1 MKIQIISDLHLEFY
15 STKRALELINSI
27 PVEADYL
34 FIAGDLLCLREKEK
48 SQEVFSLISSKWKT
62 IYYVPGNHEFWG
74 LIEPPLDYLS
84 NFISQWKNIVYL
96 NGTQVYKLE
105 GREILGHTL
114 WFPDDPLNFFYSKY
128 MNDFWEIKDFTSWVY
143 SENQK
148 VIDFFDKN
156 LNSNSIVL
164 THHLPSYY
172 LVDEEYKNSN
182 LNRFFVTEL
191 SEMIRVFE
199 PKLWIYGHTHPTKT
213 PKETVLYKTC
223 FINNAYGYPNSIK
236 TLYKTLEI

>member
-34 FIAGDLLCLREKEK
+34 FIAGDLIYLRDKVK
-48 SQEVFSLISSKWKT
+48 SEEVFSLISSRWK
-62 IYYVPGNHEFWG
+62 IIFYVPGNHEFWG
-74 LIEPPLDYLS
+74 LKEAPLDYLS
-84 NFISQWKNIVYL
+84 NFISQWSNIVYL
-96 NGTQVYKLE
+96 DGTQVYKLE
-105 GREILGHTL
+105 GKEILGHTL
-114 WFPDDPLNFFYSKY
+114 WFPDDPLNFVYARD
-128 MNDFWEIKDFTSWVY
+128 MNDFCEIKNFTSWVY
-143 SENQK
+143 LENQRA
-148 VIDFFDKN
+148 VDFFDKN

-172 LVDEEYKNSN
+172 LVDKEYKNSN

-199 PKLWIYGHTHPTKT
+199 PCLWIYGHTHKS
-213 PKETVLYKTC
+213 KEIKLFNTLCLNT
-223 FINNAYGYPNSIK
+223 AYGYPHEFKS
-236 TLYKTLEI
+236 TRYKILEV